1 MEKKI
6 YEIPVTEVVRMEISG
21 DLLDWVTSPGE
32 DGPDVP
38 EGKQNFFDDDEW
50 REEDILLNV
59 NPWE

>member
-6 YEIPVTEVVRMEISG
+6 YELPLTEVVRIEADG
-21 DLLDWVTSPGE
+21 DLLDWVTSLE
-32 DGPDVP
+32 ENGPDIP

-50 REEDILLNV
+50 REEDILLYF